1 MLKFKKIYAI
11 ILSIIIISVISCG
24 DEDTAVIDD
33 KPEEIKKFIYL
44 GYEFSDTHIIIHA
57 KNYNPE
63 LHKVQV
69 NSSNY
74 SEISQDEDFSEM
86 TFKNLGYEKASLK
99 LEIEEQI
106 ISKLLVNPRTEY
118 SQKNINQIF
127 EIKINETVFIEET
140 STILTLLDVAEDSRC
155 PDPEDNNPVLSK
167 NGEPPGS
174 CVHKPKTLIH
184 LRISSPRYPEF
195 DDWFY
200 KQQLSDYEFF
210 YGGNNF
216 SVIEIKPDI
225 LKLNR
230 LIPKEDYSLLILSRA
245 N

>member
-1 MLKFKKIYAI
+1 MLKFKNIY
-11 ILSIIIISVISCG
+11 SVIISILFILTVSCG
-24 DEDTAVIDD
+24 DKDTISVNNE
-33 KPEEIKKFIYL
+33 PEEIKKFEYL
-44 GYEFSDTHIIIHA
+44 GYEFSDNKIVIHA

-63 LHKVQV
+63 FHKVMV
-69 NSSNY
+69 NSSKY
-74 SEISQDEDFSEM
+74 TEINQDKDFSEM
-86 TFKNLGYEKASLK
+86 TFENLGYDKASLK
-99 LEIEEQI
+99 LETEDQV

-118 SQKNINQIF
+118 PQKSINKIF
-127 EIKINETVFIEET
+127 EIGVNETVFIEET

-184 LRISSPRYPEF
+184 LRISSPRYPQF

-225 LKLNR
+225 LELNR
-230 LIPKEDYSLLILSRA
+230 LIPKEDYSLFILPRT

>member
-11 ILSIIIISVISCG
+11 ILSILIILIVSCG
-24 DEDTAVIDD
+24 GEDTVVDG
-33 KPEEIKKFIYL
+33 KPEEIKKFEYL
-44 GYEFSDTHIIIHA
+44 GYEFTDNNIIIYA

-63 LHKVQV
+63 IHKVQV
-69 NSSNY
+69 NSSNH
-74 SEISQDEDFSEM
+74 SELKQDKDFSEIK
-86 TFKNLGYEKASLK
+86 FKNSGYNKVSLK
-99 LEIEEQI
+99 LEIEEQMV
-106 ISKLLVNPRTEY
+106 SKLLVNPRTEY
-118 SQKNINQIF
+118 PQKSINEIF

-140 STILTLLDVAEDSRC
+140 STILTLIDVVEDSRC
-155 PDPEDNNPVLSK
+155 PNPEDNKIVS
-167 NGEPPGS
+167 GEVGS
-174 CVHKPKTLIH
+174 CMHKPKTLIH
-184 LRISSPRYPEF
+184 LRISSPRYPQF

-225 LKLNR
+225 LELNR
-230 LIPKEDYSLLILSRA
+230 IIPREDYSLLILSRD

>member
-1 MLKFKKIYAI
+1 MLKFKKIYLL
-11 ILSIIIISVISCG
+11 ILSIIIISIVSCG
-24 DEDTAVIDD
+24 DEDTVVIDD
-33 KPEEIKKFIYL
+33 KPEEIKEFEYL
-44 GYEFSDTHIIIHA
+44 GYEFTDTKIIIHA
-57 KNYNPE
+57 KNYNPQI
-63 LHKVQV
+63 HKVQV

-74 SEISQDEDFSEM
+74 SEISQEEDFSEM
-86 TFKNLGYEKASLK
+86 TFKNSGYDKASLN
-99 LEIEEQI
+99 LEIEKQT

-118 SQKNINQIF
+118 PQKSTNEIF

-140 STILTLLDVAEDSRC
+140 STIFTLLDVAEDSRC

-184 LRISSPRYPEF
+184 LRVSSPKYPQF

-230 LIPKEDYSLLILSRA
+230 LIPKGDYSLSILSRA